1 MKPLALSDEQL
12 LTVQRAAEPLHPHD
26 RGAYLERVAEMLS
39 GHEIGDGLVGRVARE
54 AQRQFLRAPEP
65 TESKPMPSRW
75 DRDAPHFERAS
86 KRTF

>member
-39 GHEIGDGLVGRVARE
+39 GREIGDGLVGRVARE
-54 AQRQFLRAPEP
+54 AQRQFLRPPEP
-65 TESKPMPSRW
+65 ESKQMPSRW

-86 KRTF
+86 KRAF